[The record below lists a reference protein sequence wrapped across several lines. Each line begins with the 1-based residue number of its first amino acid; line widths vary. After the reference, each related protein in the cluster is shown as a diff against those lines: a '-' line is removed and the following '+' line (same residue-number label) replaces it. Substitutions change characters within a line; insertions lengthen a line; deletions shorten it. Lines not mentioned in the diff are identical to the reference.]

1 MADNALYEI
10 LGVPPKATDSELKK
24 VNNIFFHITNTE

>member
-24 VNNIFFHITNTE
+24 VRKNSYYY